1 MPPDSDTINVHV
13 PGTQERAEIETQIQN
28 EIDMET
34 TEPATP
40 TQSTTPSQFEIPI
53 LPPNKRQANF
63 SPEIRTRSNFS
74 PFRGATLR
82 FSTQNRTPKATS
94 VQEALEIARNLVIQA
109 ANLAEN
115 NPTQQTSLLDL
126 VEVFRDYTETG
137 RVSKKNAAILGD
149 QISSL
154 SNVSKELRDKIRR
167 LDKPTPT
174 PAQPNQQ
181 GNRQTAAPAQ
191 PISYA
196 AAAAAAANKEQQ
208 WTTVQK
214 KTHQKTKPSLKERQ
228 LVLVNQGGPAAFDA
242 LRLRNSFNQAFT
254 SKGGVQSPVVAS
266 VTLSSKG
273 NKIVTTTPAFTAKY
287 LLENQSIWKDLV
299 AYKVAQPITLWFK
312 VVIHKLPT
320 NHGLE
325 VIKEEI
331 ETFNKGLKVV
341 GTPFW
346 LTPESKRGQ
355 QSYGSACVAF
365 ATEEEALKAIR
376 GKLYILG
383 ESLRAEKL
391 RVINN
396 SKQCSKCQGFSH
408 LETRCTRVA
417 CQICSEAHHTSLHK
431 CKSCPTKGKACIHT
445 IFKCVNCSKPH
456 AANSPSCDILIA
468 RTTRTSPTN

>member
-1 MPPDSDTINVHV
+1 MPPDSDTIDVEL
-13 PGTQERAEIETQIQN
+13 PRTRQEIAELEGQIQN
-28 EIDMET
+28 EIEMEAT
-34 TEPATP
+34 QPATP
-40 TQSTTPSQFEIPI
+40 TQNLETSSIFEIPI

-63 SPEIRTRSNFS
+63 SPEKTRTHRRTRSNFS
-74 PFRGATLR
+74 PFIGSTLR
-82 FSTQNRTPKATS
+82 NPFSSQNRTPKATT
-94 VQEALEIARNLVIQA
+94 VEEALEIARNLVIQA

-137 RVSKKNAAILGD
+137 RVSKKNSAILGD

-154 SNVSKELRDKIRR
+154 SNVSKELRDKVRR
-167 LDKPTPT
+167 LDKPI

-181 GNRQTAAPAQ
+181 GISQAAAPTQ
-191 PISYA
+191 PTSYA
-196 AAAAAAANKEQQ
+196 AAATNAVNKEQQ
-208 WTTVQK
+208 WTTIQRRTPQK
-214 KTHQKTKPSLKERQ
+214 KAQPSLKERQ
-228 LVLVNQGGPAAFDA
+228 LVLVNLGAPTAFDA
-242 LRLRNSFNQAFT
+242 LRLRNAFNQAFT
-254 SKGGVQSPVVAS
+254 SKGGVRSPVVAS

-299 AYKVAQPITLWFK
+299 AFKAAQPITSWFK

-365 ATEEEALKAIR
+365 ATEDEALKAIR
-376 GKLYILG
+376 GKLYIL
-383 ESLRAEKL
+383 
-391 RVINN
+391 
-396 SKQCSKCQGFSH
+396 
-408 LETRCTRVA
+408 
-417 CQICSEAHHTSLHK
+417 
-431 CKSCPTKGKACIHT
+431 
-445 IFKCVNCSKPH
+445 
-456 AANSPSCDILIA
+456 ANSHECDILQARIS
-468 RTTRTSPTN
+468 RTTSSS